1 MENIIFFIPGEPVS
15 QGRPRF
21 ARAGR
26 HVRTYDPKKSRD
38 WKAYVREVAARYAP
52 KALLMGPLYVRME
65 FVRAIPKSM
74 PKWAVA
80 AIVDGVQPPN
90 GKNTSRLI
98 PTTKPDVTNLVK
110 GVEDALT
117 GIIWHDDAQIA
128 MLKAMSAY
136 GVHPGVYVKIS
147 SAVITRIWVGFG
159 ARIDL
164 ELQ

>member
-1 MENIIFFIPGEPVS
+1 
-15 QGRPRF
+15 
-21 ARAGR
+21 
-26 HVRTYDPKKSRD
+26 
-38 WKAYVREVAARYAP
+38 
-52 KALLMGPLYVRME
+52 ME
-65 FVRAIPKSM
+65 FVRVIPKSM

-117 GIIWHDDAQIA
+117 GIIWHDDAQVA